1 MFTGEVTDDTLLK
14 IDEQMEIAYDEA
26 ARGSM
31 NGATKI
37 KYLSVIKTE
46 AQAKKG
52 TGLWIMDSTVYDALM
67 NMNIDGYQRKIGIIT
82 ILFTSVMIAGV
93 FAYEHQ
99 QKMKYLLCSSDKG
112 RKVLWRKKTV
122 SACILTTVVWL
133 IIYGFE
139 ILNTI
144 EVYGS
149 LHSLSAPI
157 QSIMSEFPFGM
168 SILSYLVLMY
178 LLRLLVLLTLS
189 FMVLLVSNLCS
200 KVNSAVIASL
210 AIFSLPAAIAIMGG
224 KIMEYFSIV
233 RLLSPQEN
241 MSSFIFSYT
250 ICLIL
255 GVVSLILNYL
265 IWNTKIQKNR

>member
-1 MFTGEVTDDTLLK
+1 
-14 IDEQMEIAYDEA
+14 ME
-26 ARGSM
+26 RGSM

-37 KYLSVIKTE
+37 QYLSVIKTE
-46 AQAKKG
+46 AKAKKG
-52 TGLWIMDSTVYDALM
+52 TSLWIMDSTVFDALM
-67 NMNIDGYQRKIGIIT
+67 NKNIDGYQRKTGIIA

-112 RKVLWRKKTV
+112 RSVLWRKKNV

-144 EVYGS
+144 DVYGS

-157 QSIMSEFPFGM
+157 QSIMSEFPFGV

-178 LLRLLVLLTLS
+178 LLRLFVLLTLS

-233 RLLSPQEN
+233 KLLSPQEN
-241 MSSFIFSYT
+241 LSSFILNYT

-255 GVVSLILNYL
+255 GVISLVLNYL